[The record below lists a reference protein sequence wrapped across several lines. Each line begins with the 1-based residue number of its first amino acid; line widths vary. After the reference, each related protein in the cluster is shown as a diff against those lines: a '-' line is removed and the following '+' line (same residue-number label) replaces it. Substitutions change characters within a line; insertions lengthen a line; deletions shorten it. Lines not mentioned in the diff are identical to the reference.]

1 MYQRRLLAWLPA
13 FVLLFA
19 ACGDGGPVAPA
30 EEAGLSGDE
39 PLSAILPDLAPEPGT
54 AGTDR
59 YVPTLER
66 ILRRAVRVVRVRRGD
81 EAAGEI
87 VSAARSLADS
97 VLAARQAGDTAAVRD
112 AVHGL
117 QTFKARVGIRVFGI
131 SLVRYVHGDAAGR
144 LVILRARLNEAS
156 DAGRDVGRIANGA
169 KLVQRYLAAA
179 REAAEN
185 GRPVVALVQAAH
197 ALDLVIRLNA
207 ALQ

>member
-39 PLSAILPDLAPEPGT
+39 PLSAVLPDLAPEPGT

-66 ILRRAVRVVRVRRGD
+66 ILRRSVGVIQEKQGGETAGKVVA
-81 EAAGEI
+81 E
-87 VSAARSLADS
+87 ARSLTQA
-97 VLAARQAGDTAAVRD
+97 VREAREAGDTAAVT
-112 AVHGL
+112 AGL
-117 QTFKARVGIRVFGI
+117 RQLESFEARVGLRVFGV
-131 SLVRYVHGDAAGR
+131 SLLRRVHNDAASR
-144 LVILRARLNEAS
+144 LDALRVRLDEAS
-156 DAGRDVGRIANGA
+156 GAGRDVRRIENGA
-169 KLVQRYLAAA
+169 ALVWRHLSAA
-179 REAAEN
+179 REAAGY
-185 GRPVVALVQAAH
+185 GRFVAALVQTAQ
-197 ALDLVIRLNA
+197 ALDLVIRLDA